1 MTTTKMTTRHRLSL
15 SAAAFTA
22 LVTLSALS
30 AVPAQAQAYPQK
42 PITLIVPF
50 APGGGTDSIARDVG
64 KALGEKLGQVVIIEN
79 KGGAGGSI
87 GANAV
92 AKAPADG
99 YTLLFATSTFVTNA
113 AAEATP
119 SYNIEKDF
127 SPIAMIGRGPLLVV
141 ASKEMGVK
149 TIAQL
154 RTAMAARPD
163 GTNFCSAGNGSI
175 NHLSGELFR
184 QKTQL
189 AMTHVPYKGSGP
201 ATVDLLAGRIQL
213 FFATVPTILPYVQD
227 NRVELLAV
235 TSAKRSPLFPNTPT
249 MAEAGIKGFDISTWW
264 GVLAPAKTPQAII
277 DKLNIAINEAAA
289 RDPLRS
295 RLSNEGADAVS
306 GAPADFRKALVAE
319 TVLWREVAKTAG
331 LKAN

>member
-141 ASKEMGVK
+141 ASKVSRSCVPRWRLGP
-149 TIAQL
+149 
-154 RTAMAARPD
+154 TAPI
-163 GTNFCSAGNGSI
+163 F
-175 NHLSGELFR
+175 
-184 QKTQL
+184 
-189 AMTHVPYKGSGP
+189 VPP
-201 ATVDLLAGRIQL
+201 ATA
-213 FFATVPTILPYVQD
+213 ASTIC
-227 NRVELLAV
+227 RV
-235 TSAKRSPLFPNTPT
+235 SYFGKKRS
-249 MAEAGIKGFDISTWW
+249 
-264 GVLAPAKTPQAII
+264 
-277 DKLNIAINEAAA
+277 
-289 RDPLRS
+289 
-295 RLSNEGADAVS
+295 
-306 GAPADFRKALVAE
+306 
-319 TVLWREVAKTAG
+319 
-331 LKAN
+331 

>member
-1 MTTTKMTTRHRLSL
+1 MTTTQMTTRHRLGL

-113 AAEATP
+113 AAEASP

-306 GAPADFRKALVAE
+306 GSPADFRKALVAE